1 MSPDTSKPTADTPSS
16 SASGPRSNQGPNH
29 EADSVT
35 IWQLRQTEVGQSVAQ
50 YSRFVSAMKLA
61 LPVAAG
67 ILLLLVVVLP
77 QFRDDDARFR
87 IGMDLVKGSSNDT
100 LSMTNAR
107 YFGTDEKGQP
117 YSVTAQGVRQ
127 HTKDDNAID
136 LVSPKAEINLTN
148 GTYLQAAAS
157 QGLYDRAKE
166 KLDLSGEVT
175 VFQDQGNQIK
185 TSQAMVM
192 LKAGTAT
199 GRQPVSGEGPYGTM
213 QADGGFDMSENG
225 RTMKFLGPAR
235 VTFNPDAKTK
245 SAAQPSPAAPPSAPQ
260 AQTKP

>member
-1 MSPDTSKPTADTPSS
+1 MTD
-16 SASGPRSNQGPNH
+16 NPNH
-29 EADSVT
+29 EADSAT
-35 IWQLRQTEVGQSVAQ
+35 IWQPRQSEVAQSVAQ
-50 YSRFVSAMKLA
+50 YSRFVSAMKVA

-67 ILLLLVVVLP
+67 ILLLLVVLLP
-77 QFRDDDARFR
+77 QFRSDDARFR
-87 IGMDLVKGSSNDT
+87 IGMDLVKSSSSDT

-127 HTKDDNAID
+127 RSKEDKAID
-136 LVSPKAEINLTN
+136 LVSPRAEINLTN

-157 QGLYDRAKE
+157 QGLYDRDNE

-185 TSQAMVM
+185 TSQAVVK
-192 LKAGTAT
+192 LKEGTAT

-213 QADGGFDMSENG
+213 QAEGGFDMSDNG
-225 RTMKFLGPAR
+225 RSMKFYGPAR
-235 VTFNPDAKTK
+235 VTFNPDSKTK
-245 SAAQPSPAAPPSAPQ
+245 PAPAPPASAPP
-260 AQTKP
+260 ASAPKAETKP